1 MRKTVIVKGPA
12 FSRSGYGE
20 QTRFALRALRSREDL
35 FDIYLINI
43 PWGQTGWITAD
54 DEERAWLEHLIHKT
68 IHFHQQGARC
78 MVSLQVTIPNEWE
91 KMCPINIGFTA
102 GIETSKVSPQWIGSA
117 QVMDTILVV
126 SNHAKQVYEAT
137 TYQVQNEQTGEVI
150 PQFRCE
156 TPIKV
161 TNYPVR
167 TYEPQ
172 PMDIDFSTDF
182 NFLAVAQW
190 GIRKNMNNTVKWFI
204 EEFHD
209 EEVGMV
215 LKTNLANDSTK
226 DHHFTR
232 EKLKSEILSHYP
244 DRKCKIYLLH
254 GTLEDTEMTWLYQ
267 HPKIKALASLTHGE
281 GFGLPLF
288 EAAYNGLPII
298 CPLWSGQTDFL
309 FVKNKKGKLRPGVA
323 KVDYTLQ
330 PIPKE
335 AVWEGVVVEDSMWCY
350 GNENS
355 YKQQLR
361 GMYKTHQRFKAS
373 ANKLKARVLR
383 EFAEDKMFDN
393 FCSSFWQPE
402 WGTMEVPE
410 LETEVRSFD

>member
-1 MRKTVIVKGPA
+1 
-12 FSRSGYGE
+12 
-20 QTRFALRALRSREDL
+20 
-35 FDIYLINI
+35 
-43 PWGQTGWITAD
+43 
-54 DEERAWLEHLIHKT
+54 
-68 IHFHQQGARC
+68 

-298 CPLWSGQTDFL
+298 CIPQGIPSWSNPIGTDKAGNPVEFHA
-309 FVKNKKGKLRPGVA
+309 GV
-323 KVDYTLQ
+323 
-330 PIPKE
+330 
-335 AVWEGVVVEDSMWCY
+335 
-350 GNENS
+350 
-355 YKQQLR
+355 
-361 GMYKTHQRFKAS
+361 
-373 ANKLKARVLR
+373 
-383 EFAEDKMFDN
+383 
-393 FCSSFWQPE
+393 
-402 WGTMEVPE
+402 
-410 LETEVRSFD
+410 